1 MDKIF
6 LKEIALEQRNAVKE
20 LKIKNE
26 IRREKLEEVEK
37 FLKLPHSI
45 IISGV
50 RRCGKSVLIRQ
61 IMREYFNDDC
71 YYFNFEDERLIDFKA
86 NDFNSLYEVLLE
98 LFGEKR
104 VFFFDEIQNVEGWE
118 RFVRR
123 MQDNGFKFIITGSN
137 AALLSKELGTKLT
150 GRQIS
155 FTLYPFSFSEF
166 LTFKGYKFNKNNF
179 LLTKKRAAIKK
190 FFRDYLEN
198 GGMPEFLSSK
208 TPEVLKSVYDDI
220 LYKDVAARYRISEV
234 KTLRE
239 LALYLTV
246 NLSDLFSYNNLK
258 SVFNLG
264 SVSTV
269 KSYIGYLENSFL
281 FFTVNLFSYSLKKQI
296 ANPKKIFV
304 IDNGIANKI
313 AYRFS
318 KDRGKFL
325 ENLVFLEL
333 KRRLREV
340 YYYKTEKGKEVDFLA
355 IESRKKELIQVS
367 QSIKNDKTRK
377 REIEGLVEAMDELKL
392 KNGLILTEDEEETI
406 KAGKKRIVVKP
417 VYKWLLG
424 ETI

>member
-1 MDKIF
+1 MNKIF
-6 LKEIALEQRNAVKE
+6 LKEIALEQYNAVKE

-50 RRCGKSVLIRQ
+50 RRCGKSTLIRQ
-61 IMREYFNDDC
+61 IMRKYFNDDC
-71 YYFNFEDERLIDFKA
+71 YYFNFEDERLIDFEA
-86 NDFNSLYEVLLE
+86 SDFNSLYEVLLE
-98 LFGEKR
+98 LFGEKK

-137 AALLSKELGTKLT
+137 AALLSRELGTKLT

-166 LTFKGYKFNKNNF
+166 LVFKNYKFNKNDF

-198 GGMPEFLSSK
+198 GGMPEFLLNK

-220 LYKDVAARYRISEV
+220 LYKDVAARYRIGEV

-258 SVFNLG
+258 NIFNLG

-296 ANPKKIFV
+296 VNPKKIFV

-325 ENLVFLEL
+325 ENTVFLEL
-333 KRRLREV
+333 KRRLRDV

-355 IESRKKELIQVS
+355 IKSGKKELIQVS
-367 QSIKNDKTRK
+367 QSIKNGKTRK
-377 REIEGLVEAMDELKL
+377 REIDGLIEAMDELKL
-392 KNGLILTEDEEETI
+392 KNGLILTEDEEEII
-406 KAGKKRIVVKP
+406 KAGKKKIVVKP
-417 VYKWLLG
+417 AYKWLLMNSD
-424 ETI
+424 